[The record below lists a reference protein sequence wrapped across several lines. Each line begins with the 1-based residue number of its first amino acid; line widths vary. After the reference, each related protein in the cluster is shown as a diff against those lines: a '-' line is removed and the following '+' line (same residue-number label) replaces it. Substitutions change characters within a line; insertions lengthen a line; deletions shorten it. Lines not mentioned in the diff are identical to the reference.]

1 MKQFAFFVLFA
12 MLFAAFATPLF
23 MLPAHATTPHNGVS
37 APDGISVIS
46 LPTST
51 DDDADY
57 SISCPG
63 DLSGCTVPSGTGTSW
78 GATIFSVTYTGTV
91 AITITDCCY
100 EGDYYQLWSTTDST
114 GLTGW
119 TLIAT
124 TDQVDTG
131 SELAASTFDS
141 YWTGT
146 GTQYS
151 STTFNIPMSGTVL
164 FAVRDVLFDQM
175 VSLLGP
181 SCSGALVVTDGC
193 TATGI
198 SASGG
203 WSPAGF
209 GITFAAASS
218 AGCLDGSGD
227 TSWPTVTFTDG
238 STADVS
244 VSGGVLAAAGTCA
257 SMSIEDLFT
266 SQPGGT
272 TDPGVTNPNYYDL
285 SILGLTAG
293 TAHVCFTS
301 SLVTSTTV
309 MKYWNGN
316 SWTTV
321 SSTFTSPHTIC
332 GDIPVTALATESTPV
347 VIGTSSGPV
356 TGVPQF
362 PGGFG
367 LLAVA
372 VSFALLALMGRK
384 FGLGQG
390 TRTPSA

>member
-1 MKQFAFFVLFA
+1 
-12 MLFAAFATPLF
+12 MLFAAFGSPLLIFPAQATS
-23 MLPAHATTPHNGVS
+23 PHNGAS
-37 APDGISVIS
+37 APDGIAVTT

-51 DDDADY
+51 SDDADY
-57 SISCPG
+57 SVSCPG
-63 DLSGCTVPSGTGTSW
+63 NLAGCTVPSGASTSW
-78 GATIFSVTYTGTV
+78 GYTVFSVTYTGTV

-100 EGDYYQLWSTTDST
+100 EGDFYQLWSTTDPT

-119 TLIAT
+119 TLVAT
-124 TDQVDTG
+124 TDQVNTG
-131 SELAASTFDS
+131 SELAAPTYDPS
-141 YWTGT
+141 WTGT

-164 FAVRDVLFDQM
+164 FAVRDAIFDKM

-198 SASGG
+198 SVSGG

-209 GITFAAASS
+209 DISFAAASS

-238 STADVS
+238 STADIS
-244 VSGGVLAAAGTCA
+244 VTGGVLAAAGTCA

-272 TDPGVTNPNYYDL
+272 TDPGVTSPNYYDL

-293 TAHVCFTS
+293 TAHVCFSS

-316 SWTTV
+316 SWTPV
-321 SSTFTSPHTIC
+321 STTFTSPDTIC
-332 GDIPVTALATESTPV
+332 GDIPVTALATASTPI

-362 PGGFG
+362 SDGSG

-384 FGLGQG
+384 FGLGQR
-390 TRTPSA
+390 TRTP